1 MNGPALH
8 GREVTEEDMVPEP
21 WPRARN
27 TTCRLGPRDDEM
39 RLVNDDEMRL
49 VNDVF
54 SRDVGAKAASR
65 KWGGT

>member
-21 WPRARN
+21 RPRARN

-39 RLVNDDEMRL
+39 RLVNDI
-49 VNDVF
+49 F